1 MKHEIVHK
9 YTCEGCGA
17 VRTAY
22 AEIEEFGEHTR
33 KGSRLQ
39 RVGASAESEAE
50 CILLTEEEKQA
61 EMNREKQREEQ
72 IQKLAQKCAED
83 QTFRMLLNIAD
94 SSRYL
99 EDRMELLAFD
109 IGIDICS
116 LTYESSCMTNW
127 VLSRCTEAAR
137 EWNS

>member
-33 KGSRLQ
+33 KGSRFQ

-50 CILLTEEEKQA
+50 CIMLTNGSFGW
-61 EMNREKQREEQ
+61 EMKMMTWPECVVMVV
-72 IQKLAQKCAED
+72 LVVV
-83 QTFRMLLNIAD
+83 
-94 SSRYL
+94 
-99 EDRMELLAFD
+99 
-109 IGIDICS
+109 IGAIVIIPKW
-116 LTYESSCMTNW
+116 LMWRNFW
-127 VLSRCTEAAR
+127 H
-137 EWNS
+137 

>member
-33 KGSRLQ
+33 KGSRFQ

-50 CILLTEEEKQA
+50 
-61 EMNREKQREEQ
+61 R
-72 IQKLAQKCAED
+72 
-83 QTFRMLLNIAD
+83 
-94 SSRYL
+94 
-99 EDRMELLAFD
+99 
-109 IGIDICS
+109 G
-116 LTYESSCMTNW
+116 
-127 VLSRCTEAAR
+127 
-137 EWNS
+137 